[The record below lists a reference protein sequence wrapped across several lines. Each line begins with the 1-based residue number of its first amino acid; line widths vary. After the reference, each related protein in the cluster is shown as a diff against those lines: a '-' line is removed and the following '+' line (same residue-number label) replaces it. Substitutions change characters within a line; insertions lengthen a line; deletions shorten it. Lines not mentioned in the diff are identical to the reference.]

1 LRPKKVLLCVSS
13 DAQQLSILS
22 FMLSTNG
29 YKVEACDSSAK
40 ALLFAQTHDFRVL
53 IVGRK
58 LDSLTGDDLAR
69 LINPLAPWSR
79 AIIICKPGEIPDDHF
94 ADVWMVEPYITSE
107 LLEHVNLMCKRKRGP
122 HKKGNQ
128 VCNSHKKLSLAGSV
142 QVPS

>member
-40 ALLFAQTHDFRVL
+40 ALLFAKTHDFCVL
-53 IVGRK
+53 IASQK

-69 LINPLAPWSR
+69 LVNLLSPRSR
-79 AIIICKPGEIPDDHF
+79 AIIIYKTGEIPDDHF
-94 ADVWMVEPYITSE
+94 VDNWMVEPCITSE
-107 LLEHVNLMCKRKRGP
+107 LLEHVQVMCKRKSGP
-122 HKKGNQ
+122 
-128 VCNSHKKLSLAGSV
+128 HKKLSLAGSA
-142 QVPS
+142 QVPA